1 MYATVSMAKV
11 VRQQHG
17 KIDLHRREQTEI
29 VGTSSDNC
37 RKGKVSETSRA
48 DHSKSAAWYL
58 KGTKYQANRFLI
70 NVLKGT
76 AISLR
81 I

>member
-1 MYATVSMAKV
+1 MYATVSMTKV

-48 DHSKSAAWYL
+48 DHSKSAA
-58 KGTKYQANRFLI
+58 
-70 NVLKGT
+70 
-76 AISLR
+76 
-81 I
+81 